1 MSDVVLNRPPVAP
14 ATLGQVLEG
23 ALWGTGAAA
32 IWSGWWAM
40 TRLGVTS
47 ELAGTD
53 LAALRFG
60 VAGLVLL
67 PVLLRRRARVMAVS
81 PTLLAIMAV
90 GAGAPYAL
98 VAGIGLKLAS
108 AGNGGALTLGLLP
121 MFTTVLAAVTLGERI
136 GRNRALGL
144 AVIVLGAFAIAGHGM
159 AGGGASSGHLFF
171 ALGAMMW
178 AGFSVAMRR
187 SGLDAMTATAVVCVA
202 SAAWYLPIYLTFLS
216 PETIFAAPAGLVL
229 VQVVYQG
236 CFSAFGALYCY
247 GRAIRCLGPTQAAL
261 FATLVPILSTAMG
274 AGLLGERPSPL
285 ELAGVALLSAGA
297 VVASRMPGPDIRLS
311 IRRGVK
317 SRAGG

>member
-1 MSDVVLNRPPVAP
+1 MSDIVLTPRPVAP
-14 ATLGQVLEG
+14 AALGHVLEG
-23 ALWGTGAAA
+23 ALWGIGAAV

-47 ELAGTD
+47 ELANTD

-67 PVLLRRRARVMAVS
+67 PVLWKRRARVIAV
-81 PTLLAIMAV
+81 PPVLLAVMAV

-98 VAGIGLKLAS
+98 VAATGLKLAS

-121 MFTTVLAAVTLGERI
+121 MFTAMLAAVTLGERI
-136 GRNRALGL
+136 GRGRAVGL
-144 AVIVLGAFAIAGHGM
+144 VIIVLGAVTIGGHGM
-159 AGGGASSGHLFF
+159 LGAAFYGHLFF
-171 ALGAMMW
+171 VLGALMW
-178 AGFSVAMRR
+178 ASFSVAMRR

-202 SAAWYLPIYLTFLS
+202 SAACYLPLYVVFLS
-216 PETIFAAPAGLVL
+216 PGAILAAPAGLVL
-229 VQVVYQG
+229 AQAVYQG
-236 CFSAFGALYCY
+236 CLSAFGALYCY

-261 FATLVPILSTAMG
+261 FATLVPMLSTAMG

-297 VVASRMPGPDIRLS
+297 AVASRRPGSDVQ
-311 IRRGVK
+311 RRV
-317 SRAGG
+317 RREV